1 MPLYTYIVTF
11 KGAVHI
17 AQGSHSNFTGFVSTW
32 ASSIGGGAL
41 STMTPVQRKELTN
54 RAYEGKFEAVSGAAH
69 VWRKSIEIGGSDC
82 VVVAV
87 QTDR

>member
-1 MPLYTYIVTF
+1 VPLYTYIVTF
-11 KGAVHI
+11 KGSVHI
-17 AQGSHSNFTGFVSTW
+17 AQGSHRNFTGFISTW
-32 ASSIGGGAL
+32 ASGISEGTF

-54 RAYEGKFEAVSGAAH
+54 RAYEGKFEIVSGVSH
-69 VWRKSIEIGGSDC
+69 VWRKSINIGGSDC